1 MRTIL
6 LSSLFLTLA
15 APTVADPT
23 VGIGLSI
30 SFGGGAPQTGIAFR
44 VFSDDQEEEVVGSV
58 GLDYMFGSQ
67 SLRGTVGA
75 AYLSDNSF
83 VGLDL
88 GYGLGSGAF
97 DFGVSAG
104 GAKTSAPA
112 TEKEED
118 ELQIIQCS
126 TECDLR

>member
-1 MRTIL
+1 MRTVL

-44 VFSDDQEEEVVGSV
+44 VFSDDQEEEFVGSV

-75 AYLSDNSF
+75 AYLADNSF

-88 GYGLGSGAF
+88 GYGIGSGAF

-104 GAKTSAPA
+104 GTKTSA
-112 TEKEED
+112 TEPE
-118 ELQIIQCS
+118 ELQAPIVCIS
-126 TECDLR
+126 ECIDQGS